1 MELQIEG
8 KNLDVR
14 KSWQDKIEEEKERL
28 TRHHPGLVHHLR
40 VSVESTQ
47 QHKEGGYELVVV
59 ASVPSDT
66 VVVKRKGESVRP
78 MLVDAFDTLGMQLK
92 ELQRKRRQKQTTKE
106 PEMAGATFCTGAIK
120 SLFPFESYGFIV
132 TPQGQE
138 VYFHENA
145 LKDISM
151 QQLSEGDQV
160 RFGEG
165 DGDKGP
171 TATWV
176 RAAK

>member
-8 KNLDVR
+8 KNLDIR
-14 KSWQDKIEEEKERL
+14 KSWQDRVEEEKERL
-28 TRHHPGLVHHLR
+28 NRHHPGLVHHLR
-40 VSVESTQ
+40 VSIESTQ

-59 ASVPSDT
+59 AAVPSDT

-78 MLVDAFDTLGMQLK
+78 LLVDAFDTLGLQLK
-92 ELQRKRRQKQTTKE
+92 ELQRKRRQNMKDPAE
-106 PEMAGATFCTGAIK
+106 VAGATVCNGSIK
-120 SLFPFESYGFIV
+120 SLFPFESYGFII
-132 TPQGQE
+132 TPQGRE
-138 VYFHENA
+138 IYFHENA

-165 DGDKGP
+165 EGDKGP

-176 RAAK
+176 RTGK

>member
-1 MELQIEG
+1 MELQVEG
-8 KNLDVR
+8 RKLDIR

-28 TRHHPGLVHHLR
+28 VRHHPGLVHHLR
-40 VSVESTQ
+40 VTVEGTS

-59 ASVPSDT
+59 ASVPNDT
-66 VVVKRKGESVRP
+66 VVVKRKGETVRP
-78 MLVDAFDTLGMQLK
+78 LLGEAFDTLGKQLK
-92 ELQRKRRQKQTTKE
+92 ELQRKRRQTIKE
-106 PEMAGATFCTGAIK
+106 AEPAGATICTGSIK

-138 VYFHENA
+138 IYFHENA
-145 LKDISM
+145 LKDITM
-151 QQLSEGDQV
+151 QQLVEGDQV

-165 DGDKGP
+165 EGDKGP

-176 RAAK
+176 KPAK